1 MFVEVSPDRLALV
14 KGEIQKAENRTRIEF
29 SEAQDREIP
38 HPTKQRSETGAI
50 KSLELY
56 GSSDKR
62 SFSVE
67 DAVAWLSNPR
77 TGGGYEV
84 ELFDAIPPRAD
95 WDRLPDTHHKL
106 ITTFVEGFDE
116 IGRGILVEQ
125 LPFWHSGLPKV
136 VVRLDQSPDVTVMKP
151 VNASNA
157 GRDRRASAP
166 FDENPKRHQKLLE
179 FLDNHPLVRSV
190 ELPGVIVQSAIPPAQ
205 SRSRPDR
212 VTIPTRNIQTSY
224 PRIGIVDG
232 GVGAA
237 LSDWIID
244 RWAILADEDMN
255 PNHGTFIGG
264 LAVAGTRLN
273 GQQVCPEPDGADIVD
288 LAIFP
293 DSERF
298 SSYYSGG
305 LLGFFDELNS
315 AVADVRARHGVRVFN
330 MSLNVE
336 APVMLKRYSVP
347 AERLD
352 QIAEDNNVLIFVSA
366 GNIAPQDLRPEWPS
380 DTATALS
387 DLAVA
392 QNDGLLVPGESVRN
406 VSIAALNPP
415 DQEGSIPFAPARYSR
430 RGPGLRS
437 GVKPDLSHVGGS
449 GTKHPVQ
456 DHGLFSILPNG
467 AVVDGCGTSYA
478 TPLAAKTAARL
489 IQEIEGEVSQET
501 VIGLLV
507 HNAETP
513 EPLRSKDLVPVAHHL
528 VGFGMPPSANQI
540 LETDEHSIT
549 LVFASRIEEGQQ
561 INFRFSWPPS
571 LVETGG
577 KCRGRAKLTLVS
589 TPPLDTRFGSEF
601 IRVNLYAALQQY
613 QANDRWKGRLD
624 PLHHSAAR
632 NTHADEADL
641 IKHYLKWSP
650 VKVFGKTF
658 PKGVGPTS
666 DWRLTVE
673 YLTRSH
679 GDMPDG
685 GIPFTAILTISDP
698 EGDAPVFNDLR
709 LNLQSL
715 GVQIA
720 DIWTAIRVTS
730 RV

>member
-1 MFVEVSPDRLALV
+1 MASPIQIILNPENYHESRKAGGGGWPKDFYAGRDDEFAAHRDTLVDQIDTISATLAAQSQGEIGYLKVVLKREAWAKSHRPVTLFCPSRTPVVGGGDIGEMFVEVSPDRLAFA
-14 KGEIQKAENRTRIEF
+14 KGEIQKAENHTRIEF
-29 SEAQDREIP
+29 NEAQDCEIP

-50 KSLELY
+50 KGLELY
-56 GSSDKR
+56 GPSDKR
-62 SFSVE
+62 RFSVK

-84 ELFDAIPPRAD
+84 ELFDIILPRAN
-95 WDRLPDTHHKL
+95 WDRLSDPHRQL
-106 ITTFVEGFDE
+106 ISTFVGGFHE

-125 LPFWHSGLPKV
+125 LPYWHSGLPKV
-136 VVRLDQSPDVTVMKP
+136 VVRLDRSPDVTVMKP
-151 VNASNA
+151 ANASNT
-157 GRDRRASAP
+157 GRDRRAAAP
-166 FDENPKRHQKLLE
+166 FDENPQRHQKLLE
-179 FLDNHPLVRSV
+179 FLDNHPLVRSI
-190 ELPGVIVQSAIPPAQ
+190 ELPGIIVQSAIPPAQ

-212 VTIPTRNIQTSY
+212 VTIPVRNTQTSY

-232 GVGAA
+232 GVGSA

-244 RWAILADEDMN
+244 RWDTLADEDIN

-273 GQQVCPEPDGADIVD
+273 GQRVCLEPDGAEIVD

-293 DSERF
+293 DSKRF
-298 SSYYSGG
+298 PSYYSDG

-336 APVMLKRYSVP
+336 APVMPERYSVP

-380 DTATALS
+380 DAATALS

-392 QNDGLLVPGESVRN
+392 QNDGLLVPAESVRN
-406 VSIAALNPP
+406 LSITALNPP
-415 DQEGSIPFAPARYSR
+415 DQEGSIPFAPACYSR

-449 GTKHPVQ
+449 GVRHPVRG
-456 DHGLFSILPNG
+456 HGLFSILPNG

-478 TPLAAKTAARL
+478 TPLVAKTAARL
-489 IQEIEGEVSQET
+489 IQEIEGEVSRET

-507 HNAETP
+507 HNAEIP

-540 LETDEHSIT
+540 LETDDHSIT

-571 LVETGG
+571 LVGTGENAG
-577 KCRGRAKLTLVS
+577 AVPS
-589 TPPLDTRFGSEF
+589 
-601 IRVNLYAALQQY
+601 
-613 QANDRWKGRLD
+613 
-624 PLHHSAAR
+624 
-632 NTHADEADL
+632 
-641 IKHYLKWSP
+641 
-650 VKVFGKTF
+650 
-658 PKGVGPTS
+658 
-666 DWRLTVE
+666 
-673 YLTRSH
+673 
-679 GDMPDG
+679 
-685 GIPFTAILTISDP
+685 
-698 EGDAPVFNDLR
+698 
-709 LNLQSL
+709 
-715 GVQIA
+715 
-720 DIWTAIRVTS
+720 
-730 RV
+730 